1 MPPGVEY
8 DVKKTIKRKLLS
20 MYFVR
25 GWWTDKDDCSIKEA
39 GIGGTI
45 RFHIETEHVDDG
57 DEIIFTVYD
66 SDGVEFLDDRLSL
79 TVQGTTTAYNKVKI
93 IGNKGFIEWTTGEGS
108 LVLLQENFEGD
119 ELELYVKCEYK
130 GNIVNLPHDS
140 DDYLML
146 YEKEVLIT
154 VLIELPHS
162 SYTLLNNPL
171 SALGLA
177 GHSAMAI
184 GDRYFDYGPDYAQT
198 IVSEKRY
205 DYDFNEDGDKDDNI
219 DLTALDKDGQPVYTI
234 NEKFAPGRPWWGES
248 IAERKKIKAEEVT
261 LKMALEH
268 IAFPWNGIKDSNG
281 NYIVRPTNIY
291 GEVHK
296 VEFYVKER
304 EAKKMIEWWEERY
317 EHLKVYSVWPWAGE
331 QCTTAV
337 KTAIQQAFPFNI
349 TKPLMS
355 NYIPDTTQMPSGLL
369 EDLKSFI
376 STSRQ
381 HSNQFAKQNIIK
393 NESKNFP

>member
-8 DVKKTIKRKLLS
+8 DIKKPIKRKLLS

-25 GWWTDKDDCSIKEA
+25 GWWTDKDDCPIKEA
-39 GIGGTI
+39 GIGDTI

-57 DEIIFTVYD
+57 DEITFTVYD

-93 IGNKGFIEWTTGEGS
+93 TGNKGFIEWTTGEGS
-108 LVLLQENFEGD
+108 LALLQENFEGD

-162 SYTLLNNPL
+162 KETGWG
-171 SALGLA
+171 AKGLA

-184 GDRYFDYGPDYAQT
+184 GEKYFDYGPDYDLNNNGTPNQNSSGE
-198 IVSEKRY
+198 IVPVNER
-205 DYDFNEDGDKDDNI
+205 DYDVDFNNDGDKNDIVNI
-219 DLTALDKDGQPVYTI
+219 DENTLDFK
-234 NEKFAPGRPWWGES
+234 NAPGRPWWGEMV
-248 IAERKKIKAEEVT
+248 ARKLNKTPEDVKLSEI
-261 LKMALEH
+261 LSFINLD
-268 IAFPWNGIKDSNG
+268 WYNDG
-281 NYIVRPTNIY
+281 TNIY
-291 GEVHK
+291 GKVHK
-296 VEFYVKER
+296 IEFYVKEN
-304 EAKKMIEWWEERY
+304 EAKKMVEWWQKRY
-317 EHLKVYSVWPWAGE
+317 RHLKVYSVFPWTGE

-337 KTAIQQAFPFNI
+337 KSAIQNAFSFKIGGVNW
-349 TKPLMS
+349 
-355 NYIPDTTQMPSGLL
+355 IPDTTQTPKGLL
-369 EDLKSFI
+369 EDLYAFI
-376 STSRQ
+376 STSKQ
-381 HSNQFAKQNIIK
+381 HSGQLATITIIK
-393 NESKNFP
+393 NEDIDWPNP

>member
-108 LVLLQENFEGD
+108 LALLQENFEGD

-162 SYTLLNNPL
+162 KYSLFKKGQFF

-184 GDRYFDYGPDYAQT
+184 GDRYFDYGPDNVAGTY
-198 IVSEKRY
+198 SEKEY
-205 DYDFNEDGDKDDNI
+205 NVDFNNDGDKEDDVY
-219 DLTALDKDGQPVYTI
+219 LDSPSFM
-234 NEKFAPGRPWWGES
+234 NAPGRPWWGEKV
-248 IAERKKIKAEEVT
+248 A
-261 LKMALEH
+261 LKL
-268 IAFPWNGIKDSNG
+268 GINPIDVKLKQVID
-281 NYIVRPTNIY
+281 YINLKWQLTGIY
-291 GEVHK
+291 GEVRK
-296 VEFYVKER
+296 IEFYVKES
-304 EAKKMIEWWEERY
+304 EAQKILKWWEERY
-317 EHLKVYSVWPWAGE
+317 KHLKVYSVWPWTGE

-337 KTAIQQAFPFNI
+337 KTAIQEAFSLDIINPI
-349 TKPLMS
+349 GS
-355 NYIPDTTQMPSGLL
+355 NYITDTTQTPKGLL
-369 EDLKSFI
+369 EEIRKFI
-376 STSRQ
+376 STSKQ
-381 HSNQFAKQNIIK
+381 HSNELAKEEIIK
-393 NESKNFP
+393 EESQDFKPK